1 VFRTKADAIVTAVLV
16 LALAAI
22 ALTFGVGR
30 GCAAERYWRSEATYT
45 IRNGGDCFSVARRL
59 RQVYGAPRPGLDTWL
74 VAQEIAYLS
83 GVSAHDLLHKGHKL
97 TVPVYRR
104 SGRWF
109 CGDIRNHHVAV
120 MAGRTYR
127 VSPALLVAIRT
138 HENPLA
144 SRDWY
149 AYGVK
154 AVKGTD
160 LRTQAWWAARI
171 VRRIA
176 GRQGWSPMQPTRERV
191 VRLGKAYA
199 EGSESWG
206 MCVWA
211 HYRKA
216 KGWVK

>member
-1 VFRTKADAIVTAVLV
+1 MFRNLSDTITATVLALV
-16 LALAAI
+16 LAALLII
-22 ALTFGVGR
+22 ALPRR
-30 GCAAERYWRSEATYT
+30 GCAAERYWRSEAIYT

-59 RQVYGAPRPGLDTWL
+59 RQVYGAPQPGLDTWL

-83 GVSAHDLLHKGHKL
+83 GVSAHDLLHRGRKL

-104 SGRWF
+104 SRRWF

-138 HENPLA
+138 HENPLP

-154 AVKGTD
+154 VVRGTD

-176 GRQGWSPMQPTRERV
+176 GHQGWSPMQPTRERV

-206 MCVWA
+206 RCVWA

-216 KGWVK
+216 KGR